1 MTAPDFP
8 NQDIPFGTA
17 PIPVRPAATV
27 MLVRDGD
34 AGLEVCMLR
43 RNLQSDFVG
52 GAYVFPGGG
61 VDRAD
66 GAPEVERLCDG
77 LTDAEA
83 SRQLKVP
90 AGGLAFWVAAV
101 RETFEEAG
109 LLPARWADGRPVRF
123 DDPVVAARF
132 AAHRRAVDSGERRLA
147 AIFVEEGLRF
157 DLSAMHY
164 VSHWVTPPGSPRRYD
179 TRFFVA
185 AAPEAQRAV
194 EDDREVIHAR
204 WITPADALAAQ
215 ASGELVMLPPT
226 IANLQM
232 LATSGDVAGALATAA
247 ALEEVP
253 AVIPRVLTRLDGSA
267 TIVMPG
273 DDGYDDGY
281 AGDEQLEAWQPFLP
295 PRDAQ

>member
-1 MTAPDFP
+1 MKAPDSP
-8 NQDIPFGTA
+8 DQDIPFGTA

-27 MLVRDGD
+27 MLIRDGED
-34 AGLEVCMLR
+34 GLEVCMLR
-43 RNLQSDFVG
+43 RNLRSDFVG

-83 SRQLKVP
+83 SRRLKVP

-123 DDPVVAARF
+123 DDPAVAGRF
-132 AAHRRAVDSGERRLA
+132 ARHRRAVDSGERRLA
-147 AIFVEEGLRF
+147 AIFAEEGLRF

-204 WITPADALAAQ
+204 WITPSAALAAQ

-226 IANLQM
+226 IENLRM
-232 LATSGDVAGALATAA
+232 LAASADVAGALAAA
-247 ALEEVP
+247 AAVKDVP
-253 AVIPRVLTRLDGSA
+253 PIIPRVLTRVDGSV

-273 DDGYDDGY
+273 DADYDAGY
-281 AGDEQLEAWQPFLP
+281 AGDEQLEVWQPFQP